1 MKGLFGQAKNIS
13 GMKNQIYH
21 VIEAAIRNHVAVL
34 PLDEAVTADD
44 IRQAVRW
51 VMRDNP
57 DIFWFSHQYEY
68 DSNEAVV
75 RLQYTFSPERVARI
89 RESIDDVVR
98 NDFCLDK
105 VRRLSP
111 PEQVAYV
118 YKWLVTYC
126 SYNVNSAYNQ
136 TIYSVLVRRNSVC
149 TGYAKT
155 AQYLFGLLGLES
167 RLVFGR
173 LHHDREEGRHC
184 WNMVRLEGEY
194 YHFDACLADGCL
206 ESVVRNA
213 GLQDLYQIDGINY
226 NFLCVS
232 TPEILLTRTI
242 EDMDTLP
249 DSHQSLPREVVGRL
263 ATVATGRRE
272 EIKGCLLSHI
282 GSSADIY
289 LCSKDKNTV
298 LKVFRLD
305 HLQTV
310 CREYFCMQQTKGCPH
325 VLQCNEDYTD
335 IFRHVIAIEQ
345 STPIVDLLCSHYYE
359 LTFRGLI
366 SLVYHVS
373 AAWKECQ
380 SRGVLYRDIHICNI
394 YRANDGTFKLGDMG
408 SCTTDFNS
416 REVVGNAWFMAPE
429 TFIDGVFTESSAVYA
444 ISMVMYFILNG
455 LRPAFWKPEG
465 AEEAMRRRMR
475 ADALD
480 LPLACRKMP
489 IAVQKSVSA
498 FFSQSLAFV
507 PSCRMTDMNSL
518 QRSLSDLLNA
528 LGTDD
533 YIIHEKGRNVDF
545 DVDDHNTDHLQER
558 WNYISRD
565 AWHRIAMG
573 EDLECLSRT
582 GFPNHCEST
591 GCEAVEQEHLCRSIK
606 YDESCLSD
614 KPVYI
619 VCEKDGISESEES
632 ILTGSLCVDE
642 VENFAR
648 TVGSS
653 FDLDSDSVTS
663 CECPAFMD
671 NENVTYIPRCIKNQ
685 NLTKDELSEM
695 MNSLKKYQHDTHRQY
710 GMEESRIKSELVQ
723 AEKEKAKCG
732 FSFFSFLGI
741 DKKKIKQQEKVESL
755 RKILSEKK
763 EKHARFL
770 AEIQSQIDDCQHK
783 IAAIEEQEQYT
794 EVYSSVFAPAEVK
807 RRSNL
812 MVQVYLHLFEE
823 SENVKTM
830 ASETDRNA
838 TRRDYNALDMKLK
851 SGDKVDVAFS
861 VHGETCLVRD
871 RKSVVWNGSFRKC
884 TFNCF
889 VPEDLDVEEL
899 RCELQY
905 YVNGTLIG
913 DSQFTT
919 QIVTGTP
926 RILHSRILSEKY
938 HKIFISYA
946 HLDYDKVKFMAA
958 AYRAQGVDYFF
969 DRDYLK
975 AGDIYPEKIKEY
987 INTCDLFVLCWS
999 SNAAKSEYVQLEKA
1013 QALPLAKNTD
1023 EVHGTL
1029 TIHPL
1034 SLKPEAALPD
1044 DMKETYNFEKI

>member
-21 VIEAAIRNHVAVL
+21 VIEAALRNHVAVL

-89 RESIDDVVR
+89 RESIDDVVK

-105 VRRLSP
+105 VCRLSP

-272 EIKGCLLSHI
+272 EIKDGVGESCTDRSENMVVCDRQADSFPDTLILAPDECCSDLVCDIQPDGTCDAEESVLPVIDADTDSWAIPSDDMIPVESDCMDLYGCIDFGSC
-282 GSSADIY
+282 SSALTDCEDNTCMQPYIVGAKEQGKSDMAAY
-289 LCSKDKNTV
+289 LSQEQLLDGALPCFPDSAANEGVTYSPHYEAKTCTAQFCKDKEGLFRQIQSLEQKRYMTEGRYMAEKKLLKENIASVEADV
-298 LKVFRLD
+298 LSGDFEGAIFSVPPSGVLGHILRHLISRRRSENNPDRIKKDKERQKLKELQAG
-305 HLQTV
+305 LQT
-310 CREYFCMQQTKGCPH
+310 
-325 VLQCNEDYTD
+325 L
-335 IFRHVIAIEQ
+335 
-345 STPIVDLLCSHYYE
+345 
-359 LTFRGLI
+359 
-366 SLVYHVS
+366 
-373 AAWKECQ
+373 
-380 SRGVLYRDIHICNI
+380 
-394 YRANDGTFKLGDMG
+394 
-408 SCTTDFNS
+408 
-416 REVVGNAWFMAPE
+416 
-429 TFIDGVFTESSAVYA
+429 
-444 ISMVMYFILNG
+444 
-455 LRPAFWKPEG
+455 
-465 AEEAMRRRMR
+465 
-475 ADALD
+475 
-480 LPLACRKMP
+480 
-489 IAVQKSVSA
+489 
-498 FFSQSLAFV
+498 
-507 PSCRMTDMNSL
+507 
-518 QRSLSDLLNA
+518 
-528 LGTDD
+528 
-533 YIIHEKGRNVDF
+533 
-545 DVDDHNTDHLQER
+545 
-558 WNYISRD
+558 
-565 AWHRIAMG
+565 
-573 EDLECLSRT
+573 
-582 GFPNHCEST
+582 
-591 GCEAVEQEHLCRSIK
+591 
-606 YDESCLSD
+606 
-614 KPVYI
+614 
-619 VCEKDGISESEES
+619 EES
-632 ILTGSLCVDE
+632 
-642 VENFAR
+642 
-648 TVGSS
+648 
-653 FDLDSDSVTS
+653 
-663 CECPAFMD
+663 
-671 NENVTYIPRCIKNQ
+671 
-685 NLTKDELSEM
+685 
-695 MNSLKKYQHDTHRQY
+695 
-710 GMEESRIKSELVQ
+710 
-723 AEKEKAKCG
+723 
-732 FSFFSFLGI
+732 
-741 DKKKIKQQEKVESL
+741 
-755 RKILSEKK
+755 
-763 EKHARFL
+763 HARFL
-770 AEIQSQIDDCQHK
+770 AEVQSQIDDCQHK

-823 SENVKTM
+823 SENIKTM

>member
-21 VIEAAIRNHVAVL
+21 VIEAAIRNHVTVL

-89 RESIDDVVR
+89 RESIDDVVE

-105 VRRLSP
+105 VCRLSP

-155 AQYLFGLLGLES
+155 AQFLFGLLGLES

-272 EIKGCLLSHI
+272 EIEDGVGESCTDRSEDMVVCDRQADSFPDILILAPDECCSDLVCDIQPDGKYDAEETVQPVIEADTDSWAIPSDDMIPEESDCMDLYGCIDFGSCSSGLTDCEDNTCVQPYIVGAEEQGKSDMAACLQQEQLLD
-282 GSSADIY
+282 GALPCFPDSA
-289 LCSKDKNTV
+289 
-298 LKVFRLD
+298 
-305 HLQTV
+305 
-310 CREYFCMQQTKGCPH
+310 
-325 VLQCNEDYTD
+325 
-335 IFRHVIAIEQ
+335 
-345 STPIVDLLCSHYYE
+345 
-359 LTFRGLI
+359 
-366 SLVYHVS
+366 
-373 AAWKECQ
+373 
-380 SRGVLYRDIHICNI
+380 
-394 YRANDGTFKLGDMG
+394 ANDGVTYSPHYEAKTCNVQFCKDKEGLIRQIQ
-408 SCTTDFNS
+408 SLEQKRS
-416 REVVGNAWFMAPE
+416 E
-429 TFIDGVFTESSAVYA
+429 TESLYKAEKARMEAEMAKEQADSRSPSAT
-444 ISMVMYFILNG
+444 L
-455 LRPAFWKPEG
+455 KP
-465 AEEAMRRRMR
+465 
-475 ADALD
+475 
-480 LPLACRKMP
+480 
-489 IAVQKSVSA
+489 
-498 FFSQSLAFV
+498 
-507 PSCRMTDMNSL
+507 
-518 QRSLSDLLNA
+518 
-528 LGTDD
+528 
-533 YIIHEKGRNVDF
+533 
-545 DVDDHNTDHLQER
+545 
-558 WNYISRD
+558 SRGKLID
-565 AWHRIAMG
+565 
-573 EDLECLSRT
+573 
-582 GFPNHCEST
+582 
-591 GCEAVEQEHLCRSIK
+591 
-606 YDESCLSD
+606 
-614 KPVYI
+614 
-619 VCEKDGISESEES
+619 S
-632 ILTGSLCVDE
+632 IL
-642 VENFAR
+642 
-648 TVGSS
+648 S
-653 FDLDSDSVTS
+653 FFTPACMMCNPDLSN
-663 CECPAFMD
+663 D
-671 NENVTYIPRCIKNQ
+671 NEGRHKLKELQ
-685 NLTKDELSEM
+685 AGLLALKD
-695 MNSLKKYQHDTHRQY
+695 
-710 GMEESRIKSELVQ
+710 
-723 AEKEKAKCG
+723 
-732 FSFFSFLGI
+732 
-741 DKKKIKQQEKVESL
+741 
-755 RKILSEKK
+755 
-763 EKHARFL
+763 KHARFL
-770 AEIQSQIDDCQHK
+770 AEIQSQIDDCQHQM
-783 IAAIEEQEQYT
+783 AAIEEQEQYT

-975 AGDIYPEKIKEY
+975 AGDIYPEKIRDY

-999 SNAAKSEYVQLEKA
+999 SNAAQSEYVQLEKA